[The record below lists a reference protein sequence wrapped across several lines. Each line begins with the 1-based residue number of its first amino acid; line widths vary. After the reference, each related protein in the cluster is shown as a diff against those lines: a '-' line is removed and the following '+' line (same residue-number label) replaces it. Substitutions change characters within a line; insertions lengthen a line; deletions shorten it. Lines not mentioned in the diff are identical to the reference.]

1 MEAKLDQMFVKIQ
14 EAYQDYQQ
22 FKGKFLA
29 INEPIINKDLLNLKI
44 VNVQK
49 QKGRQDKLLSKIGG
63 HETAMTEIKNN
74 VATLKKQYKSFET
87 ALFIKQNEQSKKVMK
102 DTL

>member
-1 MEAKLDQMFVKIQ
+1 
-14 EAYQDYQQ
+14 
-22 FKGKFLA
+22 
-29 INEPIINKDLLNLKI
+29 

-87 ALFIKQNEQSKKVMK
+87 ALFMK
-102 DTL
+102 